1 MKQSKIM
8 NGVLAWHIINSGRP
22 SETRADHHKAV
33 ASLAKKMRI
42 SKSLLYKL
50 LSGEKNITLRTA
62 AKIEK
67 VTGGVYTQQMVLFG
81 S

>member
-1 MKQSKIM
+1 MHK
-8 NGVLAWHIINSGRP
+8 VLDWYICHSRVF
-22 SETRADHHKAV
+22 SETGYDSSPAGHHKAV